1 MGATKSIFAS
11 KTAWA
16 GAIITVLG
24 GLQALNWTQLI
35 TDPRI
40 AGLVASG
47 IGTLMIVLRFMTSQ
61 PVTVTGTPS

>member
-16 GAIITVLG
+16 GAAITVLG
-24 GLQALNWTQLI
+24 GLQALDWAQLI